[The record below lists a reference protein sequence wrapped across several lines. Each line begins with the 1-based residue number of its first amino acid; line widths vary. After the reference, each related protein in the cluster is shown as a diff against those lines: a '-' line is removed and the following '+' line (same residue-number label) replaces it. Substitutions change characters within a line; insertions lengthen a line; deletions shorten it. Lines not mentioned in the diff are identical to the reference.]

1 MQMGGFV
8 EQQLQRAVTALIE
21 GNSALGEE
29 VARDDYKVNQMEVEI
44 DEECNRIIATRQP
57 TASDLRVMV
66 AIIKTITDL
75 ERIGDEV
82 EKVGN
87 IAARLATMEKPS
99 DNYREIRHLGRL
111 VTEMVHDALHAF
123 ARLDADEAF
132 EVARRD
138 RKVDEEYES
147 IQRQNITFMMEDP
160 RSIRRALEIM
170 WVVRALERIGDHAK
184 NICEYTVYMVHGK
197 DIRHLS
203 LDDAERQIRDFARGR
218 TGSLM
223 PARRRPTGS
232 GFARLRGGRCLR
244 VLRAVRARP
253 RALPPVHLPALHAGG
268 ARRRLPGRGLHLAAR
283 DGAAPCSR
291 R

>member
-1 MQMGGFV
+1 MPEHISKQFDAELEAVRSRVLQMGGLV
-8 EQQLQRAVTALIE
+8 EEQIVKAVEGLASGDIEALDRVIE
-21 GNSALGEE
+21 
-29 VARDDYKVNQMEVEI
+29 DDHRVNAMEVGR
-44 DEECNRIIATRQP
+44 DESCSQIIARRQP
-57 TASDLRVMV
+57 AASDLRLVM

-87 IAARLATMEKPS
+87 IAARLATMEKPA

-138 RKVDEEYES
+138 RKVDEEYEAV
-147 IQRQNITFMMEDP
+147 QRQSITFMMEDP

-203 LDDAERQIRDFARGR
+203 IEDAERQIRDFA
-218 TGSLM
+218 S
-223 PARRRPTGS
+223 
-232 GFARLRGGRCLR
+232 
-244 VLRAVRARP
+244 
-253 RALPPVHLPALHAGG
+253 
-268 ARRRLPGRGLHLAAR
+268 R
-283 DGAAPCSR
+283 DRKEA
-291 R
+291 